1 MTTTG
6 EGPGATDG
14 EWAGVVRANLSMR
27 IPRWAHKRM
36 KSRARDHS
44 MTAADL
50 YTTVLE
56 DFLDKELD
64 RWRNGLI
71 TGPTSSPSTTLAV
84 PRPLVQRVRAIA
96 DDRDILI
103 SDIVYT
109 AVLLHLGEAPPTAV
123 AA

>member
-1 MTTTG
+1 MMSPD
-6 EGPGATDG
+6 EVRPGDHD
-14 EWAGVVRANLSMR
+14 EWEVPRANLSMR

-36 KSRARDHS
+36 KAKAKGEGR
-44 MTAADL
+44 TAAAL
-50 YTTVLE
+50 YSAVLE
-56 DFLDKELD
+56 EFLDKEID

-84 PRPLVQRVRAIA
+84 PRPLVKRVRAIA

-103 SDIVYT
+103 SDIIYT
-109 AVLLHLGEAPPTAV
+109 AVLLHIDEAPPRI

>member
-1 MTTTG
+1 MMSPD
-6 EGPGATDG
+6 EVRPEDHD
-14 EWAGVVRANLSMR
+14 EWEVPRANLSMR

-36 KSRARDHS
+36 KAKAKGEGR
-44 MTAADL
+44 TAADL
-50 YTTVLE
+50 YSAVLE
-56 DFLDKELD
+56 EFLDKEID

-84 PRPLVQRVRAIA
+84 PRPLVKRVRAIA

-109 AVLLHLGEAPPTAV
+109 AVLLHIDEAPPGI